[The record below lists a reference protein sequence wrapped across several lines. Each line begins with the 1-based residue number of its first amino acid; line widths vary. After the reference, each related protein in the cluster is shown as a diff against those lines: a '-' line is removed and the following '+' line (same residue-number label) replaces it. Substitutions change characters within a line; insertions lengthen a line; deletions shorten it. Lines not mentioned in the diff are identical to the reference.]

1 MSHRDVAHL
10 QVLAAAREIT
20 QSKGRNEL
28 APEEVVHF
36 LRRRGSPY
44 AESTIRTHI
53 VSRCCKNA
61 PENHAVRYEYF
72 ERVGHGLYRILGGVR

>member
-1 MSHRDVAHL
+1 MLHRDVAHL

-20 QSKGRNEL
+20 QSKGRNEF

-44 AESTIRTHI
+44 AESII
-53 VSRCCKNA
+53 
-61 PENHAVRYEYF
+61 ENRS
-72 ERVGHGLYRILGGVR
+72 